1 MRIAF
6 FGTPHFAVPSLQA
19 LLGAGHDVCVAITQP
34 DRPQGRSRSTL
45 IPPPVKLAAA
55 GAGIPVLQPEK
66 PLGGEFTAALAAL
79 GADLAVVAAYGHL
92 LRPAVL
98 AIPRLGMV
106 NVHASLLPR
115 WRGAAPI
122 QWAIRSGDQATGV
135 TIMQMEAGLDSGP
148 SWHALSIPIAPD
160 DTAGTLTDRLSHLGA
175 IALLD
180 ALPRIASGATRPRP
194 QDPAL
199 VTLAPK
205 VDRAGARIDWSATAE
220 HVAAH
225 IRAFDPGPGAWTLLG
240 GTEMKLFGATAADV
254 VSAETPGTVLRQ
266 GDALV
271 VAAGRGTVAVREVQV
286 SGRKRQA
293 AAEWS
298 HGSNAAIGERFA

>member
-1 MRIAF
+1 MRIVF
-6 FGTPHFAVPSLQA
+6 FGTPDFAVPSLQA
-19 LLGAGHDVCVAITQP
+19 LLGAGHDVRAVVTQP

-66 PLGGEFTAALAAL
+66 PAGDEFIATLRALDT
-79 GADLAVVAAYGHL
+79 DLAIVAAYGHL

-122 QWAIRSGDQATGV
+122 QWAIRSGDSATGV

-148 SWHALSIPIAPD
+148 SWFARAIDIAPD
-160 DTAGTLTDRLSHLGA
+160 DTAATLTERLSHLGA
-175 IALLD
+175 LALLE
-180 ALPRIASGATRPRP
+180 ALPRIAAGATQPLP
-194 QDPAL
+194 QDSAL

-205 VDRAGARIDWSATAE
+205 VDRASARIDWNVPAGR
-220 HVAAH
+220 VAAH
-225 IRAFDPGPGAWTLLG
+225 IRAFDPAPGAWTLLG
-240 GTEMKLFGATAADV
+240 DSEVKLFGAT
-254 VSAETPGTVLRQ
+254 SRTEPSGTPGTLASQ
-266 GDALV
+266 GETLV
-271 VAAGRGTVAVREVQV
+271 IATGNGAVEVREVQV
-286 SGRKRQA
+286 AGKRRQPVADWARGRPAPDGVVFR
-293 AAEWS
+293 
-298 HGSNAAIGERFA
+298 